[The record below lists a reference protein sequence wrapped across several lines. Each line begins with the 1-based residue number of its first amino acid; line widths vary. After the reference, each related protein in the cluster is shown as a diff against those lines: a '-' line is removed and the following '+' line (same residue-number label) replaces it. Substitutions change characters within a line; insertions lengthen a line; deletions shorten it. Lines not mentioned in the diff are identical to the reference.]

1 MYPEKLLKIPFKYLV
16 QVVDEGTIWFKNNNT
31 TGFSKL
37 FEQDEG
43 ALNSLNNNDD
53 KLVIFIGLMVSLV
66 QQDDIFCDQEKIYIE
81 EFVSQLSESKR
92 AEITEKLKN
101 QEIDGLISSVKN
113 LQAEDQN
120 ELLNK
125 LIELAAID
133 NKIDGKE
140 AYLICYLAKTIN
152 LDVDQVINH
161 MVESFNFETKLLD
174 EEISR
179 MNTQV
184 NENPNGNN
192 LNFNQENKQ
201 SDTSN
206 TIGYRRHSK
215 M

>member
-1 MYPEKLLKIPFKYLV
+1 
-16 QVVDEGTIWFKNNNT
+16 
-31 TGFSKL
+31 
-37 FEQDEG
+37 
-43 ALNSLNNNDD
+43 
-53 KLVIFIGLMVSLV
+53 
-66 QQDDIFCDQEKIYIE
+66 
-81 EFVSQLSESKR
+81 
-92 AEITEKLKN
+92 
-101 QEIDGLISSVKN
+101 
-113 LQAEDQN
+113 
-120 ELLNK
+120 
-125 LIELAAID
+125 
-133 NKIDGKE
+133 
-140 AYLICYLAKTIN
+140 
-152 LDVDQVINH
+152 